1 MKAKGETLKRSID
14 ETERLN
20 PKKIRSTKPKTKTKK
35 KKKKKTKRYSV
46 LMYVVPPAANWF
58 GRVAT
63 KRFFACSK
71 SRLNDTE
78 ITKSNCPRLVVLHL
92 MRDRPAGPKTL
103 KP

>member
-1 MKAKGETLKRSID
+1 MEPKG
-14 ETERLN
+14 LN

-35 KKKKKTKRYSV
+35 KKKTKTKKKKKRYSV

-58 GRVAT
+58 GRVST

-78 ITKSNCPRLVVLHL
+78 ITKSNCPRLVALHL

>member
-1 MKAKGETLKRSID
+1 MKAKG
-14 ETERLN
+14 LN
-20 PKKIRSTKPKTKTKK
+20 PKKIRSTKPKTKTKTK